1 LCLLDFNYVYYYGD
15 LMNGPWVEKYR
26 PKTLEDVVGQKHVIE
41 RLENYVDK
49 KSMPNLMFTGPAG
62 VGKTTTAL
70 ALVKSILGEYWRQ
83 NFLELNASDARGIE
97 TVRTNIK
104 NFCRLKP
111 VGAPFRIIFLDEVDN
126 MTKDAQHAL
135 RREMEMYTKTAS
147 FVLSCNYSSKII
159 DPIQSRCAIFRF
171 APIKGND
178 IIKRLEY
185 IATEEN
191 VDYDG
196 AAIETIVYFSEGDM
210 RKAVNL
216 LQAASSAEEK
226 ITEDKIYSVVSKARP
241 KDINDMITKALTG
254 DFMGARDLLRESM
267 VLQGTSGEDM
277 VNQIYQD
284 VTKRAME
291 GNMDNE
297 IYIHLIEAIANSD
310 FRIREGANP
319 RIQLEALLTKFL

>member
-1 LCLLDFNYVYYYGD
+1 ML
-15 LMNGPWVEKYR
+15 GPWVEKYR
-26 PKTLEDVVGQKHVIE
+26 PQTLDDVVGQKHIVS
-41 RLENYVDK
+41 RLKQYVEEG
-49 KSMPNLMFTGPAG
+49 SMPNLMFTGPAG
-62 VGKTTTAL
+62 VGKTTSAL

-147 FVLSCNYSSKII
+147 FILSCNYSSKII

-171 APIKGND
+171 APIKAEE
-178 IIKRLEY
+178 IIDRLKFICKSEGFE
-185 IATEEN
+185 A
-191 VDYDG
+191 DDKG
-196 AAIETIVYFSEGDM
+196 LETIVYFAEGDM
-210 RKAVNL
+210 RKAVNV
-216 LQAASSAEEK
+216 LQAAASEGEK
-226 ITEDKIYSVVSKARP
+226 INEESVYEVVSKAKP
-241 KDINDMITKALTG
+241 QDIGNMINKAL
-254 DFMGARDLLRESM
+254 MGNFLEARNILRETM

-277 VNQIYQD
+277 VSQIYSD
-284 VTKRAME
+284 VSKRVTEGKME
-291 GNMDNE
+291 ADF
-297 IYIHLIEAIANSD
+297 YIGLIEAIAECD

-319 RIQLEALLTKFL
+319 RIQLEALLTKFI

>member
-1 LCLLDFNYVYYYGD
+1 
-15 LMNGPWVEKYR
+15 MKGPWVEKYR
-26 PKTLEDVVGQKHVIE
+26 PQTLEDVVGQKHIID
-41 RLENYVDK
+41 RLKNYVNEEG
-49 KSMPNLMFTGPAG
+49 MPNLMFTGPAG

-147 FVLSCNYSSKII
+147 FILSCNYSSKII

-171 APIKGND
+171 APIKGQD
-178 IIKRLEY
+178 IAKRLEY
-185 IATEEN
+185 IANQEN
-191 VDYDG
+191 LDYEG
-196 AAIETIVYFSEGDM
+196 NSIETIVYFAEGDM
-210 RKAVNL
+210 RKAINL
-216 LQAASSAEEK
+216 LQAAASGEGT
-226 ITEDKIYSVVSKARP
+226 ITEDRIYDVVSKARP
-241 KDINDMITKALTG
+241 KDISNMVTKALTG
-254 DFMGARDLLRESM
+254 DFMGARDLLRETM

-291 GNMDNE
+291 G
-297 IYIHLIEAIANSD
+297 
-310 FRIREGANP
+310 
-319 RIQLEALLTKFL
+319 K

>member
-1 LCLLDFNYVYYYGD
+1 
-15 LMNGPWVEKYR
+15 MKGPWVEKYR
-26 PKTLEDVVGQKHVIE
+26 PQTLEDVVGQKHIIE
-41 RLENYVDK
+41 RLKNYVNEEG
-49 KSMPNLMFTGPAG
+49 MPNLMFTGPAG

-147 FVLSCNYSSKII
+147 FILSCNYSSKII

-171 APIKGND
+171 APIKGQD
-178 IIKRLEY
+178 VADRLEY
-185 IATEEN
+185 IANQEN
-191 VDYDG
+191 LDYELNS
-196 AAIETIVYFSEGDM
+196 IETIVYFAEGDL
-210 RKAVNL
+210 RKAINL
-216 LQAASSAEEK
+216 LQAAASGEGT
-226 ITEDKIYSVVSKARP
+226 ITEDRIYDVVSKARP
-241 KDINDMITKALTG
+241 KDISDMVTKALTG
-254 DFMGARDLLRESM
+254 DFMGARDLLREAM

-291 GNMDNE
+291 GKMDGE
-297 IYIHLIEAIANSD
+297 VYIPLIEAIANSD

>member
-1 LCLLDFNYVYYYGD
+1 
-15 LMNGPWVEKYR
+15 MKGPWVEKYR
-26 PKTLEDVVGQKHVIE
+26 PQNLDDIVGQTHIMELLK
-41 RLENYVDK
+41 NYVEEK
-49 KSMPNLMFTGPAG
+49 GMPNLMFTGPAG
-62 VGKTTTAL
+62 VGKTTAAL
-70 ALVKSILGEYWRQ
+70 ALVKSILGKYWRQ

-104 NFCRLKP
+104 NFCRLMP
-111 VGAPFRIIFLDEVDN
+111 VEAPFRIIFLDEVDN

-147 FVLSCNYSSKII
+147 FILSCNYSSKII

-171 APIKGND
+171 APIKGQD
-178 IIKRLEY
+178 IVKRLEY
-185 IATEEN
+185 ITKEEN
-191 VDYDG
+191 IEYDE
-196 AAIETIVYFSEGDM
+196 AAIEMIVYFAEGDM
-210 RKAVNL
+210 RKAINI
-216 LQAASSAEEK
+216 LQASATGNEK
-226 ITEDKIYSVVSKARP
+226 ITEDKVNDVVSKAKP
-241 KDINDMITKALTG
+241 KDINNMLTKALSG

-284 VTKRAME
+284 VVKRAIE
-291 GNMDNE
+291 GKMDSD
-297 IYIHLIEAIANSD
+297 IYISLIEDIANTD

>member
-1 LCLLDFNYVYYYGD
+1 
-15 LMNGPWVEKYR
+15 MKGPWVEKYR
-26 PKTLEDVVGQKHVIE
+26 PQTLEDVVGQKHIID
-41 RLENYVDK
+41 RLKNYVNEEG
-49 KSMPNLMFTGPAG
+49 MPNLMFTGPAG

-147 FVLSCNYSSKII
+147 FILSCNYSSKII

-171 APIKGND
+171 APIKGQD
-178 IIKRLEY
+178 IAKRLEY
-185 IATEEN
+185 IANQEN
-191 VDYDG
+191 LDYG
-196 AAIETIVYFSEGDM
+196 ENSIETIVYFAEGDM
-210 RKAVNL
+210 RKAINL
-216 LQAASSAEEK
+216 LQAAASGEGT
-226 ITEDKIYSVVSKARP
+226 ITEDRIYDVVSKARP
-241 KDINDMITKALTG
+241 KDISNMVTKALTG
-254 DFMGARDLLRESM
+254 DFMGARDLLRETM

-291 GNMDNE
+291 GKMDGE
-297 IYIHLIEAIANSD
+297 IYIPLIEAIADSD